1 MEKFP
6 LKIKLLREE
15 FVLLPIFSLF
25 IGIRHTTV
33 GALTLAQ
40 VSFESNKSSVH
51 SN

>member
-15 FVLLPIFSLF
+15 IVLLFKLF